1 MEEEGLQVT
10 CPPPT
15 YLDNFSIILKTYEF
29 RLRFK

>member
-1 MEEEGLQVT
+1 MEEEGPQVT